1 MRILNLSAST
11 SGSAQIETPMSK
23 IGFRYS
29 CPIAS
34 LPAASR
40 VNGFEALKVL
50 VGNATIKLTKQ
61 TPSGQ
66 NVIVDTISVIDV
78 AEMSSFNEGQIGI
91 YGNVFGGQASPALSD
106 TSYQSYFTVDIS
118 NFGSLDINQNT
129 KYILD
134 YTTSDGLSVQ
144 VFAIDTPNLTDVF
157 TNYVRNSFLANQ
169 VKEIDVT
176 PFYALAL
183 NKANFIEMTCTY
195 ANGRSIVF
203 SKEEVEQ
210 IVNDI
215 QPTKYSFNGITDSG
229 VLGKYLVCP
238 IGDAIKVRITNG
250 GSATDYYLMSNEQM
264 N

>member
-1 MRILNLSAST
+1 MRVLNLAIGASNT
-11 SGSAQIETPMSK
+11 AQIETPMSK
-23 IGFRYS
+23 LGFRYS
-29 CPIAS
+29 CPVANIP
-34 LPAASR
+34 LASR
-40 VNGFEALKVL
+40 VNGFAALSVL

-61 TPSGQ
+61 TPAGQ
-66 NVIVDTISVIDV
+66 SVIVDTISVIDV

-91 YGNVFGGQASPALSD
+91 YGNNFGATD
-106 TSYQSYFTVDIS
+106 TTYQSYFTVDIS

-134 YTTSDGLSVQ
+134 YTTTDGQAVE
-144 VFAIDTPNLTDVF
+144 VFAIDTPNVTNIF
-157 TNYVRNSFLANQ
+157 TNYVRNSFLASQ

-176 PFYALAL
+176 EFYALAL
-183 NKANFIEMTCTY
+183 NKANFVEMTCFY
-195 ANGRSIVF
+195 SNGRSIVF
-203 SKEEVEQ
+203 NKSEVEQ

-250 GSATDYYLMSNEQM
+250 ASATDYYLMSNEEIA
-264 N
+264 

>member
-1 MRILNLSAST
+1 MRILNLGAST
-11 SGSAQIETPMSK
+11 SGTAQIETPMSK
-23 IGFRYS
+23 LGFRYS

-34 LPAASR
+34 IPVASQK
-40 VNGFEALKVL
+40 NGFEALKVM

-91 YGNVFGGQASPALSD
+91 YGNLFGGTANPTTADS
-106 TSYQSYFTVDIS
+106 TFQSYFTVDIS

-134 YTTSDGLSVQ
+134 YTTTDGLAIE
-144 VFAIDTPNLTDVF
+144 VFAIDTPNLTDIF

-176 PFYALAL
+176 PYYALAL
-183 NKANFIEMTCTY
+183 NKANFVEMTCTY

-203 SKEEVEQ
+203 SKSEVEQ
-210 IVNDI
+210 IVNDL

-238 IGDAIKVRITNG
+238 IGDAIKVRITN
-250 GSATDYYLMSNEQM
+250 SNTATDYYLMSNEQIA
-264 N
+264 